1 MSKMPIFLI
10 SVFFIGVVSAAS
22 VFDAEII
29 RETPL
34 LRDGFDI
41 MRVDGDLIRQY
52 GGLPDS
58 NDVWFFELAS
68 DVNDYRTVIKA
79 GTRLELLPSS
89 ALEKMT
95 ADKKMRTTSAYRL
108 WNCRVTKYKG
118 RNFIF
123 PGFFMPLS
131 KAEKPEPEPSQESR
145 LNQQEPAEIQSGQE
159 RERKIAFD
167 EPNDVLAMPQEIIE
181 KLRAWRETTTVS
193 IKPIADSNEI
203 SVDESQPATE
213 EEKLPDDQRYT
224 RNSDSIFLDRTALL
238 VEQDDGRLIFV
249 PDALGRNVQKL
260 SLHLL
265 PCAALELT
273 ELKKA
278 AQTETV
284 RFKIAGIMTK
294 YKGDNYLL
302 LEKATRTYGHGNF
315 GR

>member
-1 MSKMPIFLI
+1 MSKMPVFLI
-10 SVFFIGVVSAAS
+10 LVFFIGVVSAAS

-29 RETPL
+29 SETPQ
-34 LRDGFDI
+34 LRDGFSI
-41 MRVDGDLIRQY
+41 IRVDGDLI
-52 GGLPDS
+52 GPDS
-58 NDVWFFELAS
+58 NDVWSFELAS

-95 ADKKMRTTSAYRL
+95 ADKKMRTTATYRL
-108 WNCRVTKYKG
+108 WNSRVTKYKG

-131 KAEKPEPEPSQESR
+131 KAGKSEPETS
-145 LNQQEPAEIQSGQE
+145 QEPAEKQSGRE
-159 RERKIAFD
+159 REQQLALD
-167 EPNDVLAMPQEIIE
+167 EPNDVLALPQEVIE
-181 KLRAWRETTTVS
+181 KLRARRETTVIS
-193 IKPIADSNEI
+193 KKPIADSNEI
-203 SVDESQPATE
+203 SVDESQPTTE
-213 EEKLPDDQRYT
+213 KEKLPDDRRYT
-224 RNSDSIFLDRTALL
+224 QSPDSIFVDRTAFL
-238 VEQDDGRLIFV
+238 VEQNDGRFLFM

-278 AQTETV
+278 AEPETV

-302 LEKATRTYGHGNF
+302 LEKATRTYSYGNF

>member
-1 MSKMPIFLI
+1 MSKMPVFLI
-10 SVFFIGVVSAAS
+10 LVFFIGVVSAAS

-34 LRDGFDI
+34 LRDGFSI
-41 MRVDGDLIRQY
+41 IRVDGDLI
-52 GGLPDS
+52 GPDS
-58 NDVWFFELAS
+58 NDVWSFELAS

-95 ADKKMRTTSAYRL
+95 ADKKMRTTATYRL
-108 WNCRVTKYKG
+108 WNSRVTKYKG

-131 KAEKPEPEPSQESR
+131 KAGKSEPETS
-145 LNQQEPAEIQSGQE
+145 QEPAEKQSGRE
-159 RERKIAFD
+159 REQQLALD
-167 EPNDVLAMPQEIIE
+167 EPNDVLALPQEVIE
-181 KLRAWRETTTVS
+181 KLRARREPTVIS
-193 IKPIADSNEI
+193 KKPIADSNEI
-203 SVDESQPATE
+203 SVDESQPTTE
-213 EEKLPDDQRYT
+213 KEKLPDARRYT
-224 RNSDSIFLDRTALL
+224 QSPDSIFVDRTAFL
-238 VEQDDGRLIFV
+238 VEQNDGRFLFM

-278 AQTETV
+278 AEPETV

-302 LEKATRTYGHGNF
+302 LEKATRTYSYGNF

>member
-1 MSKMPIFLI
+1 MSRKSVFLI
-10 SVFFIGVVSAAS
+10 LFFISVVPAVSG
-22 VFDAEII
+22 FDTEII

-34 LRDGFDI
+34 LRDGFV
-41 MRVDGDLIRQY
+41 MNRVDGNLI
-52 GGLPDS
+52 GPDG

-95 ADKKMRTTSAYRL
+95 ADKKMRTTAAYRL
-108 WNCRVTKYKG
+108 WSSRVTKYKG

-123 PGFFMPLS
+123 PGYFMPLS
-131 KAEKPEPEPSQESR
+131 KAEKPEPKPSKEPQ
-145 LNQQEPAEIQSGQE
+145 LKQQEPDRIQSGQE
-159 RERKIAFD
+159 HERPLALD

-181 KLRAWRETTTVS
+181 KLRAGRERITVS
-193 IKPIADSNEI
+193 KKPIADSNKI

-213 EEKLPDDQRYT
+213 KEKSPDDQRYT
-224 RNSDSIFLDRTALL
+224 QSFDSILVDRTAFL
-238 VEQDDGRLIFV
+238 VEQDEGRFIFV

-278 AQTETV
+278 TEPEKV

-302 LEKATRTYGHGNF
+302 LEKATRTYSHGNF

>member
-1 MSKMPIFLI
+1 MSKMPVFSILIFLI
-10 SVFFIGVVSAAS
+10 GVIPTALG
-22 VFDAEII
+22 FGAEII

-34 LRDGFDI
+34 LRDGFV
-41 MRVDGDLIRQY
+41 MMGVDGNLI
-52 GGLPDS
+52 GPDS
-58 NDVWFFELAS
+58 NDVCFFELTS

-95 ADKKMRTTSAYRL
+95 ADKKMRTTAAYRL
-108 WNCRVTKYKG
+108 WNSRVTKYKG

-131 KAEKPEPEPSQESR
+131 KAEKPEPETSQEPR
-145 LNQQEPAEIQSGQE
+145 RKQQESAEIQSGQE
-159 RERKIAFD
+159 REQQLALD

-181 KLRAWRETTTVS
+181 KLRARRENPSTPLRVKKETRPFMPS
-193 IKPIADSNEI
+193 G
-203 SVDESQPATE
+203 DEA
-213 EEKLPDDQRYT
+213 PDAQRYT
-224 RNSDSIFLDRTALL
+224 RSSDSIFVDRTALL
-238 VEQDDGRLIFV
+238 IEQDDDRLVFV

-273 ELKKA
+273 ELKQA
-278 AQTETV
+278 AEPEPL
-284 RFKIAGIMTK
+284 RFKIAGIITK

-302 LEKATRTYGHGNF
+302 LEKATRAYSHGNF